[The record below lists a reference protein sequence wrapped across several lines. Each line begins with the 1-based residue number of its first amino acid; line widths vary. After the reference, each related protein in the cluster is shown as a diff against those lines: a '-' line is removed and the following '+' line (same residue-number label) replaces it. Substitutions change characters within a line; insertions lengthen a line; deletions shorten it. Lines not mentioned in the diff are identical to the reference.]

1 MSDSSSLSW
10 EDFLKVEFRA
20 GTIVHAEPNAQAR
33 KPAYVLKVDLGEL
46 GVKTSSAQITDH
58 YLAAELI
65 GKRVLCVC
73 NFPPKRVAGVRSEV
87 LVTGVHDEAGRGMLA
102 EFPLA
107 APNGGRLM

>member
-1 MSDSSSLSW
+1 MSEPNNISW

-20 GTIVHAEPNAQAR
+20 GTIIHAEANAQAR

-46 GVKTSSAQITDH
+46 GVKTSSAQIADH
-58 YLAAELI
+58 YLAADLV

-87 LVTGVHDEAGRGMLA
+87 LVTGVHDEAGRVMLA